1 MQEDKI
7 KTVNIYV
14 EEHQGSLYAWR
25 KRDHKFMGQGVDLEA
40 LFQRLY
46 DEVPENEAVMFKIS
60 VEEGGE
66 ILAEKLKSM
75 LAERNASDDGAK
87 TG

>member
-25 KRDHKFMGQGVDLEA
+25 KRDHKFMGQGVDLS
-40 LFQRLY
+40 L
-46 DEVPENEAVMFKIS
+46 IH
-60 VEEGGE
+60 
-66 ILAEKLKSM
+66 I
-75 LAERNASDDGAK
+75 
-87 TG
+87 